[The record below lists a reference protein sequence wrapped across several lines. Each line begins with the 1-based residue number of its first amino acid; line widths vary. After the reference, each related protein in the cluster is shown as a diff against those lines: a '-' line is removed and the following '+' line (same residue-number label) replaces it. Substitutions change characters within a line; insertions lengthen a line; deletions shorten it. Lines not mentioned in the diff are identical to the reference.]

1 MKRYMIEFVEVCR
14 GVIEVFANDED
25 EAREIAEC
33 EGDKFIN
40 KSVIELGNI
49 QSVEDIEDY

>member
-1 MKRYMIEFVEVCR
+1 MKRYMIEFEEVCR

-40 KSVIELGNI
+40 KTFIELGNI
-49 QSVEDIEDY
+49 QSEEDIEDY

>member
-1 MKRYMIEFVEVCR
+1 MKRYMIEFEEVCR

-40 KSVIELGNI
+40 KSFIELGNI
-49 QSVEDIEDY
+49 QSEEDIEDY

>member
-1 MKRYMIEFVEVCR
+1 MKRYMIEFEEVCR

-40 KSVIELGNI
+40 KSFIELGDV